1 MTLIRIAE
9 IRRFARKIGS
19 TPSRNAPRIL
29 DPSFR
34 RRNEFNVQS
43 GIGDLTHGTN
53 WGPTER
59 QNGNRQRNRGIQNFA
74 PIFPVL
80 PNHPLYRSEV
90 FGILHKSL
98 ISKSSV
104 GGILLTTQFIA
115 GNYSCRS
122 TAKK

>member
-1 MTLIRIAE
+1 LQEKSGALHPEMRPGFLTRHFVVAMNSMSVRALE
-9 IRRFARKIGS
+9 IRHMES
-19 TPSRNAPRIL
+19 T
-29 DPSFR
+29 
-34 RRNEFNVQS
+34 
-43 GIGDLTHGTN
+43 G
-53 WGPTER
+53 GPTDR